1 VSGAYGHVLVVD
13 DDAAIRRALERVLQ
27 SAGHETLTAAT
38 GAAALESAA
47 LRPPA
52 AVLLDMVLPDMDGT
66 AVCARLREWTKRP
79 IVMVSG
85 IGTEP
90 EIVAALDAGA
100 DDYVVKPFSS
110 GELLARLRAVMRRA
124 IRTEDDAALV
134 PFGDVVLD
142 LAGHTVHRG
151 GARVHLTPRE
161 YGLLAELARHPGR
174 LMTHASLLRA
184 VWGPH
189 ATRETQYLRVYMAA
203 LRRKLEPEPSR
214 PRHLVTENGIGYRLV
229 LDEESPSRPGPGE
242 GLLPHEEAA

>member
-1 VSGAYGHVLVVD
+1 VSAGGHILVVD
-13 DDAAIRRALERVLQ
+13 DDTAIRRALERVLEA
-27 SAGHETLTAAT
+27 AGHRTLSAAT

-66 AVCARLREWTKRP
+66 VVCARLREWTASP
-79 IVMVSG
+79 IIMVSG

-90 EIVAALDAGA
+90 EVVAALDAGA

-124 IRTEDDAALV
+124 IRTEDAASLV

-142 LAGHTVHRG
+142 LAGRTVHRG

-161 YGLLAELARHPGR
+161 YAVLAELARHPGR
-174 LMTHASLLRA
+174 LITHAALLQA

-189 ATRETQYLRVYMAA
+189 ATRETQYLRVYVAA
-203 LRRKLEPEPSR
+203 LRRKLEREPSR

-229 LDEESPSRPGPGE
+229 VDQETPSKPDPG
-242 GLLPHEEAA
+242 LVPHEEAA